1 MTEQASMKLQVVA
14 AKEVATEVDMGV
26 ATVVITE
33 VVTEAD
39 MEADMEVDTVEIME
53 GVAALCTL
61 GKALLRQDASPN
73 TVMRARM
80 KREPTPDTEGATDV
94 VTGVGMEA
102 VTEVATEGVTV
113 VVTEHSDGLQAASEM
128 KPTV

>member
-14 AKEVATEVDMGV
+14 GKEVATEVDMGV

-39 MEADMEVDTVEIME
+39 MEVVTVEIME

-73 TVMRARM
+73 TVMQAGM
-80 KREPTPDTEGATDV
+80 KREPTPDTEGATDA
-94 VTGVGMEA
+94 VTGAGMEA